1 MQGWSLEQQKAYWQ
15 AFERERPK
23 DIATPLPGQ
32 ESVWDYPRPPRI
44 EPVQGR
50 LRVEFAGITIA
61 DTTRAVRVIETSGAP
76 VYYFPQEDVKRAF
89 LHPMRHSTLC
99 EWKGLAAYWTLSV
112 RGLESPAATW
122 SYPEPDPGY
131 EELAGR
137 FAFYAG
143 RVDACYV
150 NDERVQPQPSDFYG
164 GWVTSKVVGPF
175 KGAPGTE
182 RW

>member
-1 MQGWSLEQQKAYWQ
+1 M
-15 AFERERPK
+15 
-23 DIATPLPGQ
+23 
-32 ESVWDYPRPPRI
+32 WDYPRPPRI

-50 LRVEFAGITIA
+50 LRVEFASVTIA
-61 DTTRAVRVIETSGAP
+61 DTTRALRVLETSGAP

-112 RGLESPAATW
+112 RGLESQAAAW
-122 SYPEPDPGY
+122 SYPEPNPGY

-150 NDERVQPQPSDFYG
+150 NRRARPASAGRLLRRLGNFQGRRAVQRRARNGTMVSAVRKRV
-164 GWVTSKVVGPF
+164 
-175 KGAPGTE
+175 E
-182 RW
+182 RWQLYPTIAPSHPRRHFHD

>member
-1 MQGWSLEQQKAYWQ
+1 M
-15 AFERERPK
+15 
-23 DIATPLPGQ
+23 
-32 ESVWDYPRPPRI
+32 
-44 EPVQGR
+44 
-50 LRVEFAGITIA
+50 
-61 DTTRAVRVIETSGAP
+61 
-76 VYYFPQEDVKRAF
+76 KRAF

-112 RGLESPAATW
+112 RGLESQAATW

-143 RVDACYV
+143 RVDACYM
-150 NDERVQPQPSDFYG
+150 NDERVQPQPGDFYG